1 MSRLT
6 WLAALVL
13 LLPAAAE
20 AQAIDHARSSIRFTT
35 RQMNVPF
42 EGEFR
47 RFSAK
52 VRWNSVRP
60 EDSQAEVEVDIGSID
75 LGAPEF
81 SDEARGRAFFNAAVF
96 PKAFFRSTSV
106 RPLGGD
112 RFEVAGRLGI
122 KGVARDVVV
131 PFSVRTEAES
141 RVFESTFTLKR
152 LDFRVGEGTW
162 ADTGTLANDVE
173 VRMRLVTNRGS

>member
-1 MSRLT
+1 VSRLT
-6 WLAALVL
+6 WLAALIL

-20 AQAIDHARSSIRFTT
+20 AQAIDYARSSIRFTT

-47 RFSAK
+47 RFGAEI
-52 VRWNSVRP
+52 RWNPARP
-60 EDSQAEVEVDIGSID
+60 EESQAAFEVDIGSVD
-75 LGAPEF
+75 LGAADF
-81 SDEARGRAFFNAAVF
+81 SDEARGRAFFNVAVF
-96 PKAFFRSTSV
+96 PKASFRSTSV

-112 RFEVAGRLGI
+112 RFEAAGRLAI
-122 KGVARDVVV
+122 KGVSRDVVV

-152 LDFRVGEGTW
+152 LDFRVGEGAW
-162 ADTGTLANDVE
+162 ADTGTLSNDVE
-173 VRMRLVTNRGS
+173 VRMRLVATRGS